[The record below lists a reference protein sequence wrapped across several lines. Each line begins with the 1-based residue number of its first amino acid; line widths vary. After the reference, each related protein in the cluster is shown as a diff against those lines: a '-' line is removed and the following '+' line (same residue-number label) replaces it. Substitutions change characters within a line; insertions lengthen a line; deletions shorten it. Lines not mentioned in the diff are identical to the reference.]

1 MTRAVGRGLLAALL
15 LAAVAGC
22 QAPLDPVEQLPGAEP
37 LPDASGSWMQLGR
50 SLLAAGQPEQAEAAF
65 IRSLRVEGMSAA
77 ALTGAGVAA
86 QRQGLLTEAKRYF
99 ERAKEIDPESVAVHN
114 NLGAAFYG
122 LGELQSARQSFRI
135 AFALSSG
142 ASQEAGR
149 NLQMAELAI
158 ERAEA
163 ENPPL
168 AENPIAVQRMGS
180 GVYRL
185 TASPEAAGPG

>member
-1 MTRAVGRGLLAALL
+1 MRRAIGRAALAALL
-15 LAAVAGC
+15 LAGVAGC
-22 QAPLDPVEQLPGAEP
+22 QAPVDPVAQLPGAEP
-37 LPDASGSWMQLGR
+37 LPDASGSWMELGR
-50 SLLAAGQPEQAEAAF
+50 RLLAAGQPKQAEAAF
-65 IRSLRVEGMSAA
+65 IRSVRVDGMTAA

-99 ERAKEIDPESVAVHN
+99 ERAKEIDPDSVAVHN
-114 NLGAAFYG
+114 NLGAALYG
-122 LGELQSARQSFRI
+122 LGELQLARQAFRI

-142 ASQEAGR
+142 GSQEAAR

-158 ERAEA
+158 ARDEA

-168 AENPIAVQRMGS
+168 AENPIEVRRTGS

-185 TASPEAAGPG
+185 TASPEAAGRG